1 MTDTDQLLQ
10 NLLDRVSAL
19 EDTLAITKLLASY
32 GPAIDSGSVEAVA
45 KLWTEDG
52 VYDVD
57 TGLMSGHAEIS
68 AMVRSRAHQDYIRG
82 GCAHL
87 LEPGHV
93 QLDGQQAVVTCKS
106 QLILHDGDTY
116 RVARITAN
124 RWELAKIEG
133 QWKVTRRT
141 NRLLDGRAEAP
152 ELLAKGV
159 RG

>member
-1 MTDTDQLLQ
+1 MTNTDQLLQ
-10 NLLDRVSAL
+10 DLLDRVNAL
-19 EDTLAITKLLASY
+19 EDTLAITKLLATY
-32 GPAIDSGSVEAVA
+32 GPAVDSGSVEAVA
-45 KLWTEDG
+45 RLWTEDG

-57 TGLMSGHAEIS
+57 TGVLNGQAEIK
-68 AMVRSRAHQDYIRG
+68 AMVLSRAHQGYING

-93 QLDGQQAVVTCKS
+93 QLDGQRAVVTCKS
-106 QLILHDGDTY
+106 QLILNDGDAY

-124 RWELAKIEG
+124 RWELSKIGG

-141 NRLLDGRAEAP
+141 NRLLDGRAEAR

-159 RG
+159 RD